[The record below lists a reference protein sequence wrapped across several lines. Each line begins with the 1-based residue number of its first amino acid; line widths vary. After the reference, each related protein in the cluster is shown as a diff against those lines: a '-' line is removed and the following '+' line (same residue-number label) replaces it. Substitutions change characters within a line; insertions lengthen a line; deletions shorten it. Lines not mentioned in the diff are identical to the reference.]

1 MKKAILLFL
10 LLLLS
15 FSTIFA
21 DSSSYSKV
29 SSLLDDGLYGNEEL
43 IRAESFSLSYE
54 EKEEIYNSNRKS
66 FVVPMLLNLVPGFG
80 VGSFSQG
87 DKTTGWVSLAGEIVS
102 IATIITPFIFHEALM
117 GEWYWPLITGAGF
130 CGLLAFK
137 AYALYQNYNY
147 AWDYNDDLYTLLFEG
162 PELALVPFYNLEEET
177 LGTTL
182 IASINF

>member
-1 MKKAILLFL
+1 MKEQ
-10 LLLLS
+10 
-15 FSTIFA
+15 
-21 DSSSYSKV
+21 SYQEQI
-29 SSLLDDGLYGNEEL
+29 D
-43 IRAESFSLSYE
+43 I
-54 EKEEIYNSNRKS
+54 ISNVKQAYD
-66 FVVPMLLNLVPGFG
+66 N
-80 VGSFSQG
+80 
-87 DKTTGWVSLAGEIVS
+87 TNCN